1 MNDWRKNTMITKT
14 NMDTKE
20 LSILFK
26 QKLENALN
34 SKENFKGK
42 YHAKFIEIKD
52 GMCDFHYKGQEFSV
66 LWWTWEEEQC
76 IECSCYCR
84 EVLTTEIDFDQ
95 ESFDYSLELPSIYNE
110 NDIDECICKIIE
122 GIKNCYIADNVYK
135 ILKIAKKMAKDI
147 EYLDG
152 NEADNKLMLERALRY
167 FYAIN

>member
-1 MNDWRKNTMITKT
+1 MNGWRKNTMITKT

-66 LWWTWEEEQC
+66 LWWTWEKEQC
-76 IECSCYCR
+76 
-84 EVLTTEIDFDQ
+84 L
-95 ESFDYSLELPSIYNE
+95 
-110 NDIDECICKIIE
+110 
-122 GIKNCYIADNVYK
+122 
-135 ILKIAKKMAKDI
+135 
-147 EYLDG
+147 
-152 NEADNKLMLERALRY
+152 
-167 FYAIN
+167 